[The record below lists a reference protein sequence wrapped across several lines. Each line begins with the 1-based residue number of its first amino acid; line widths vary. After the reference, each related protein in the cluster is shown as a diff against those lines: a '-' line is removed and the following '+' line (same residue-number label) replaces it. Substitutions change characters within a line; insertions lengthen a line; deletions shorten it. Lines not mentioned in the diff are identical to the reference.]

1 MGAFLGQTTS
11 QGSFKVWKIVFVLPT
26 CICPY
31 HIELVFLKQHSSV
44 RDFGCL
50 LGAWHGFKKKLAMC
64 MPWKS
69 CRMHPGCEVSL
80 SSSLFVA
87 LHSK

>member
-44 RDFGCL
+44 RDFGRL
-50 LGAWHGFKKKLAMC
+50 LGAWHGF
-64 MPWKS
+64 
-69 CRMHPGCEVSL
+69 
-80 SSSLFVA
+80 
-87 LHSK
+87 